1 MMARLSPADW
11 EVRLGEQVRRAR
23 LYADIDQVSLAKKAN
38 ISVRALANLENGHG
52 SRLRTLIRVIRALDR
67 EDWLDSLEP
76 APEFSPIAL
85 LRAREG
91 QREPKRVAR
100 RTNDTKRH

>member
-11 EVRLGEQVRRAR
+11 EVRLGEQIRRAR
-23 LYADIDQVSLAKKAN
+23 LFADIDQVSLAAKAN
-38 ISVRALANLENGHG
+38 ISVRALANLENGRG
-52 SRLRTLIRVIRALDR
+52 SQLRTLIRVIRALDR

-76 APEFSPIAL
+76 APEFSPLAL
-85 LRAREG
+85 LREREG

-100 RTNDTKRH
+100 RTNESKGH